1 MEFRGG
7 DRRLQSEVDLK
18 EQGGRE
24 MGFRRRNTTLC
35 RSFTTK
41 KKRVINGVIVSQ
53 HKGNKE
59 GNKLEK

>member
-35 RSFTTK
+35 RSFMTKK

-53 HKGNKE
+53 HKGKKKGIN
-59 GNKLEK
+59 

>member
-35 RSFTTK
+35 RSFMTK
-41 KKRVINGVIVSQ
+41 KKRVITGVIVSQ
-53 HKGNKE
+53 HKGKKKGIN
-59 GNKLEK
+59 